1 MEEKGMT
8 RKTTKKRDWLKNPN
22 EIDSRAEGNLSQR
35 LGLLRAI
42 LAELQIEWDDIG
54 LNTLAGENL
63 VSRSG
68 AEQIGTSIVGE
79 LLKRQ
84 RKVDHREHWLIRSY
98 LADLGF
104 EISHL
109 HTGQGDVASSRV
121 SIERKEDDLLPS
133 LFDNR
138 RLTQLGAMR
147 EEAEFSFVIITK
159 SWEDIKK
166 DAAEKNMSTRTLLG
180 YIASLCAVGYPP
192 IFMPDHFDAANLMH
206 RIVEKIEDDV
216 PRLYVPR
223 PPAPKPKEYR
233 DVIIQALPK
242 VGLKTRRKL
251 VEHFGSLAGI
261 ANATIEELKAVE
273 GVGQSLADK
282 IHAVF
287 HEGEI
292 K

>member
-1 MEEKGMT
+1 MT
-8 RKTTKKRDWLKNPN
+8 RRITKKRDFLKDAD
-22 EIDSRAEGNLSQR
+22 EINNRAEGNLSQR

-42 LAELQIEWDDIG
+42 LAELAIEWDDIG
-54 LNTLAGENL
+54 LNTLTGENL

-68 AEQIGTSIVGE
+68 VEQIGTSITGE

-98 LADLGF
+98 LAELGF

-159 SWEDIKK
+159 SWSDIKM
-166 DAAEKNMSTRTLLG
+166 DAAEKGMSTRTLLG

-192 IFMPDHFDAANLMH
+192 IFMPDHYDAANLMH
-206 RIVEKIEDDV
+206 RIVEKVEDDI

-223 PPAPKPKEYR
+223 PNAPKPKEYR
-233 DVIIQALPK
+233 DIIIQALPK

-251 VEHFGSLAGI
+251 VEHFGSLANI
-261 ANATIEELKAVE
+261 ANASVDEIKALDGIGEKVA
-273 GVGQSLADK
+273 QRIYD
-282 IHAVF
+282 VF
-287 HEGEI
+287 HEGDC
-292 K
+292 

>member
-1 MEEKGMT
+1 MEESEMT
-8 RKTTKKRDWLKNPN
+8 RRTTKKRDWITNPD
-22 EIDSRAEGNLSQR
+22 EIDNRAEGNLSQR

-42 LAELQIEWDDIG
+42 LAELGVEWEDIG
-54 LNTLAGENL
+54 LNTLTGKNL

-98 LADLGF
+98 LAELGF

-109 HTGQGDVASSRV
+109 HTGQGDVASTRV

-133 LFDNR
+133 LFDDR
-138 RLTQLGAMR
+138 RLSQLGAMR

-159 SWEDIKK
+159 SWEDIKR
-166 DAAEKNMSTRTLLG
+166 DAAEKGMSTRTLLG
-180 YIASLCAVGYPP
+180 YIASLCATGYPP
-192 IFMPDHFDAANLMH
+192 IFMPDHYDAANLMH

-216 PRLYVPR
+216 PRLYVAR
-223 PPAPKPKEYR
+223 PSSPKPKEYR

-242 VGLKTRRKL
+242 IGLKTRRKL
-251 VEHFGSLAGI
+251 VEQFGSLANLT
-261 ANATIEELKAVE
+261 NATIEELKAVE
-273 GVGQSLADK
+273 GVGQATAER

-287 HEGEI
+287 NEGA
-292 K
+292 